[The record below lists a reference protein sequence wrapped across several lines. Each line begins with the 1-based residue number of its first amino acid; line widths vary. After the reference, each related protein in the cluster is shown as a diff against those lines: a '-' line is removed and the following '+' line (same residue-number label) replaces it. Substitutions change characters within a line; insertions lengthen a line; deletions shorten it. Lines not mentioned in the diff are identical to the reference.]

1 MCGAADAGVIVGAV
15 AVGGATGGA
24 MPGVGVVDTGWPWVT
39 TRGADRPAVL
49 ATGRT
54 GRTGGLGAD
63 GTDADTMGPSGW
75 PTIGATPVDGLPG
88 GGTGGGGEV
97 RATGVGGVGG
107 AGSGVDGTGAGDG
120 VTGGDAGGPG
130 VEVSVEGS
138 GKGAGAGGAAAGGTA
153 VTGAGAGATFRHC
166 RGRSGALGRPG
177 ARAGQRHCGDGC
189 WCWCWWMCWWRHHRG
204 GNRDQNLCGS
214 TGAGRLRVSARRL
227 RSGSCFWKRSG
238 LNPRWSDRA
247 GTERPAVFLVPLRSV
262 RLLSGVVL
270 IHLVVPSHVVSFP

>member
-153 VTGAGAGATFRHC
+153 VTGAGAGAGGC
-166 RGRSGALGRPG
+166 AGGAIIEVATGTKTLRE
-177 ARAGQRHCGDGC
+177 
-189 WCWCWWMCWWRHHRG
+189 HRG
-204 GNRDQNLCGS
+204 WKVAGERQAAPFRQLFLEAKRPEPTVVGPRRNR
-214 TGAGRLRVSARRL
+214 TTRRL
-227 RSGSCFWKRSG
+227 
-238 LNPRWSDRA
+238 PRAPSQ
-247 GTERPAVFLVPLRSV
+247 RPAPLWSRPDPPRCTKPCCQFPLVQRTVVVDIVELLVKVCADV
-262 RLLSGVVL
+262 RTLQ
-270 IHLVVPSHVVSFP
+270 